1 MLTQKKMPK
10 FFIHHQMNVVNPPGT
25 ERNAQQVKSTGSNG
39 NRLHV
44 VRRHI
49 EETEK
54 EEHRRKQQ
62 DFDAY
67 QKRRQQRENDNV
79 PQEPGRADG
88 RNGMGVIRGEK
99 VDARKEDVS
108 NADQIL
114 KAERSAVMRQN
125 KEHVQHIPEHEWNE
139 EP

>member
-1 MLTQKKMPK
+1 MLTQKKCRI
-10 FFIHHQMNVVNPPGT
+10 FIHHQMNVVNPPGT

>member
-1 MLTQKKMPK
+1 MLTQKKCRI
-10 FFIHHQMNVVNPPGT
+10 FIHHQMNVVNPPGT

-44 VRRHI
+44 VRGRV

-54 EEHRRKQQ
+54 EEYRRKQQ
-62 DFDAY
+62 DFDAD

-88 RNGMGVIRGEK
+88 GNGMGVICGEK
-99 VDARKEDVS
+99 VHARKKDVPDT
-108 NADQIL
+108 N
-114 KAERSAVMRQN
+114 
-125 KEHVQHIPEHEWNE
+125 
-139 EP
+139 